1 MLQMEFESDLLKKTK
16 IYVETF
22 LKENLSEKIYY
33 HDLEHTREVVNHVV
47 EIGTA
52 SKLTDAELE
61 TVMVAA
67 WFHDVGYY
75 KGSDNHEMESK
86 TVAEQFLK
94 AENVDDQ
101 IIANVG
107 SCIIATVI
115 PQRPLNLLEEILCD
129 ADLYHI
135 STKDFFKKSELLRKE
150 FSTIFHDEIGDDVWI
165 KNSIKFL
172 KNHKFFTDYAR
183 ENLMPLKKENLKK
196 LKILNKDIGKG
207 KSNNDPTKVKE
218 KKSKSGGLKKTE
230 EKEKPTRGIETLFR
244 ITSRNHVDFSSMADN
259 KANIMISINS
269 IMMSIV
275 FSILFNRFAEFPELI
290 PPTIILATVCTAT
303 IIFSILATRPNLSEG
318 IFTKEDIKK
327 RRTNLLF
334 FGNFYKMPLNDY
346 EWGVKE
352 LMNDKDFLYGSMIR
366 DIYFLGKVLGRK
378 YFLLRISYTIFMYGL
393 ILSVVA
399 FAIAVLIFPT
409 YTI

>member
-1 MLQMEFESDLLKKTK
+1 MEFETDLLKKTK
-16 IYVETF
+16 VYVESF
-22 LKENLSEKIYY
+22 LKENLSEQIYY
-33 HDLEHTREVVNHVV
+33 HDLEHTIEVVNHVI

-52 SKLTDAELE
+52 SNLSNIELE
-61 TVMVAA
+61 TALIA
-67 WFHDVGYY
+67 GWFHDVGYY
-75 KGSDNHEMESK
+75 KGSDNHEAESK
-86 TVAEQFLK
+86 AVAEKFLK
-94 AENVDDQ
+94 SENVDDS

-107 SCIIATVI
+107 SCIISTII
-115 PQRPLNLLEEILCD
+115 PQRPLNLMEEVLCD
-129 ADLYHI
+129 ADLYHLA
-135 STKDFFKKSELLRKE
+135 TKDFFKKSELLRKE
-150 FSTIFHDEIGDDVWI
+150 FSIIFHDEIDDEVWI
-165 KNSIKFL
+165 KNSIKFI
-172 KNHKFFTDYAR
+172 KNHTFFTDYAK
-183 ENLMPLKKENLKK
+183 EKLLPLKKENLKK
-196 LKILNKDIGKG
+196 LKILNKDIGKRKDYKDG
-207 KSNNDPTKVKE
+207 KKKKNKNGE
-218 KKSKSGGLKKTE
+218 KGQVVDNES
-230 EKEKPTRGIETLFR
+230 KEKPTRGIETLFR

-290 PPTIILATVCTAT
+290 LPTVILAIVCTAT

-318 IFTKEDIKK
+318 VFTKEDIKK

-346 EWGVKE
+346 EWGVRE
-352 LMNDKDFLYGSMIR
+352 LMDDKDFLYGSMIR

-393 ILSVVA
+393 ILSVIA